1 MKNIFNKGP
10 IFAFQVVVAITLVIL
25 SYTLVGFFMKESTV
39 IETIT
44 ELPAPPEIVQKEKIE
59 FVSPNEL
66 GIVHIEL
73 DSPSYAKS
81 NFDINPETEIFVY
94 YNLQPDPQS
103 VLSGFALVNKNTEEE
118 MPVEVSFVDRQ
129 ESDDQDNYNWEW
141 QRVWERKLIF
151 TSSEKLKPVTMYEV
165 LIQMGS
171 DKVFSY
177 EFLTA
182 DDPGILSTNLDNRD
196 LQIERGEPVKIIF
209 KSPMDSKELKSKT
222 KIYPEGVSISIGV
235 TDKIMTIEGAFNLRS
250 YQLVIPSDTKDI
262 YGRELGREFLLS
274 FEVI

>member
-10 IFAFQVVVAITLVIL
+10 MFVFQIVVAIVLVVL
-25 SYTLVGFFMKESTV
+25 SYFLVGFFIRESTV
-39 IETIT
+39 IESVIETA
-44 ELPAPPEIVQKEKIE
+44 PPPEIVQKDKIK
-59 FVSPNEL
+59 FISPNEL
-66 GIVHIEL
+66 GIVHLEL

-81 NFDINPETEIFVY
+81 NFDINPGTDISVY
-94 YNLQPDPQS
+94 YNTMPDPES
-103 VLSGFALVNKNTEEE
+103 VLGGFKLVNKNTEKEI
-118 MPVEVSFVDRQ
+118 PVVVSYLDRQ
-129 ESDDQDNYNWEW
+129 ESDDQESFN
-141 QRVWERKLIF
+141 WERKLVF
-151 TSSEKLKPVTMYEV
+151 APTKGLESVTMYEV
-165 LIQMGS
+165 LMQMGT